1 MRYFSVSCGN
11 GYCGCDEEWLMECE
25 EEPDCYEVI
34 EYYSYETG
42 AGGLRI
48 GDDEDD
54 DITEEEYYQNMM
66 DNIGIEEISEEE
78 YIRLRDEEGFEER

>member
-11 GYCGCDEEWLMECE
+11 GYCGCDEEWLMEGE
-25 EEPDCYEVI
+25 IEPESTDIIDCYT
-34 EYYSYETG
+34 YESG

-54 DITEEEYYQNMM
+54 DISEEEYYQNMM
-66 DNIGIEEISEEE
+66 DNISIEEISEEE
-78 YIRLRDEEGFEER
+78 FINLRDNEYWEVR